1 MTRSKAF
8 PYTNTYDC
16 TLNNFDRK
24 YCLKKVPVFAVS
36 ERKKTLTKLHKQLS
50 DKYLNMNFNTIAQ

>member
-8 PYTNTYDC
+8 PYTNTHDC

-24 YCLKKVPVFAVS
+24 YRLKKVPVFAVS
-36 ERKKTLTKLHKQLS
+36 ERKKTLTKLHK
-50 DKYLNMNFNTIAQ
+50 